1 MRLLAK
7 IFKASLATFM
17 LLHFLGATQVL
28 AATLK
33 DQASFKSM
41 MTMVEE
47 ENKKEKEDKEE
58 TAEWQAYAQSYSETY
73 TSIAHFDIQS
83 AYISHIQS
91 VTPQFITDQPTPPPD
106 FLI

>member
-7 IFKASLATFM
+7 IFKASIATFM

-33 DQASFKSM
+33 DKASFKSM

-47 ENKKEKEDKEE
+47 ENKKEKDDKED
-58 TAEWQAYAQSYSETY
+58 TAEWQAFTNSHSETY
-73 TSIAHFDIQS
+73 TAISHFDVNPG
-83 AYISHIQS
+83 YLSHIKS
-91 VTPQFITDQPTPPPD
+91 VTPQYITDQATPPPD
-106 FLI
+106 FTA